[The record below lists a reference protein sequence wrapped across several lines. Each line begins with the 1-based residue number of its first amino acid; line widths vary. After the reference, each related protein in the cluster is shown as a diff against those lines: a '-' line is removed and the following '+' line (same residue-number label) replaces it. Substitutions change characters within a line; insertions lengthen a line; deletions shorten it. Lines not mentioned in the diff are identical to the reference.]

1 MNIYADQLSIVNR
14 YVNYK
19 DNHYV
24 WKFDHMED
32 YDCLGVYTETEI
44 FHTVIESVN
53 KLIYN
58 CPYIGVTE
66 KADSEYIKN
75 VPAIRTE
82 DVFVG
87 DEENYDDSDTSTKG
101 LFIRKNLPLWVTL
114 CAYHT
119 FSALGRIALD
129 GPDGMF
135 PISPDQF
142 DTWLGE
148 EPSLI
153 DFSDDLIITTVGQET
168 LTPALNKFKDSP
180 FSWEMVRPEHLT
192 LVFQIVDVD
201 GEKFT
206 LIPVGEMRCILPICV
221 TVNISDMKEL
231 LISHH
236 AVIAASGRMAK
247 LLNKIK

>member
-14 YVNYK
+14 YVSYK

-129 GPDGMF
+129 GPDSMI

-153 DFSDDLIITTVGQET
+153 DFSGCLSMITVCQET

-192 LVFQIVDVD
+192 LVFQVVDVD

-221 TVNISDMKEL
+221 TVNIADMKEL